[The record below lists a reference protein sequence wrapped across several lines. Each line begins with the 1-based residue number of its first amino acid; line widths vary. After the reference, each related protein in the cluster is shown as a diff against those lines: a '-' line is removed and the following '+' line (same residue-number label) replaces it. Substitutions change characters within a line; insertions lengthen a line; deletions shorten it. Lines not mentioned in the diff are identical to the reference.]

1 MLEREKYQE
10 ALREEA
16 HASDDG
22 GDLEVFD
29 GEDEPSDEA
38 GRTPPEE
45 DASSY
50 SPLQASSSELGAAG
64 KQKGKGKAK
73 AVAGGTPIHDVLP
86 SSETTAGK
94 RRRPPVDP
102 FAGLCRSFVA
112 LKFLSSDLT
121 FFPFRRLW

>member
-1 MLEREKYQE
+1 MLEREKYHE

-16 HASDDG
+16 QASGDDDGG

-45 DASSY
+45 ADASSY
-50 SPLQASSSELGAAG
+50 SPLQASSSDLDAAG

-73 AVAGGTPIHDVLP
+73 AVAPMHDVP
-86 SSETTAGK
+86 PPSETAAGK

-102 FAGLCRSFVA
+102 FAGFVPFVA
-112 LKFLSSDLT
+112 YKF
-121 FFPFRRLW
+121 